1 MTETGLVWLVSS
13 SGISTDRDIDQD
25 IGSLIR
31 ISIDQES
38 SGIFTCQEI
47 DREKN
52 REIDQKIL
60 IEKGLVLMASAFGF
74 DRKIVTIKLYNC
86 LIYYS

>member
-38 SGIFTCQEI
+38 LGSSLIGRLIEILINRESSGISTYWEI
-47 DREKN
+47 N
-52 REIDQKIL
+52 WEIRDQT
-60 IEKGLVLMASAFGF
+60 GA
-74 DRKIVTIKLYNC
+74 
-86 LIYYS
+86 